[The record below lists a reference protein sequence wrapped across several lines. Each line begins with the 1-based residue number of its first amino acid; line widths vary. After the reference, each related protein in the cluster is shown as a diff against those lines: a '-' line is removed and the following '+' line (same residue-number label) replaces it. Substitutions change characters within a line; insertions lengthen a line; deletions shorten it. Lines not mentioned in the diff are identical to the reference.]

1 MNQEHRIFNFLKQM
15 KIGTNDVYHLDAEK
29 YFKKQCSSLEIL
41 LISRMITKINKRNNE
56 QLRMIAISNE
66 FLYNIDKKNI
76 KRKIAI
82 NKIFGVTISKKS
94 LEFIIHVPSESD
106 LLYKSQENR
115 DVIIFYLAI
124 ALKMQNI
131 EGLQIYFLDDDV
143 LQPYC
148 MHHQTPDKSKQI
160 GLHPK
165 CQINIL
171 HPENFQLNY
180 INMMNKIKG
189 TQNELLVLY
198 VNDPLR
204 LRVKLDEYQ
213 KSVVLAQGSLSK
225 IYLLHNKYEKQQQFS
240 ILKYV
245 PINQVDI
252 DLLELFLKN
261 YEKLPFIEELELCL
275 LYNGNVNFIF
285 KFIKGG
291 DLYQHLKDINNFP
304 EQQVKQIVAQVAI
317 ALSDLHERGII
328 FGDLKPENILIDER
342 GYVCLTDFGYGKLR
356 IYQEYKKTQA
366 INFTTEYSS
375 PEYIKNGELTRM
387 SDWYSLGIL
396 IYELLVGITPFYHN
410 SFEIALKLILK
421 GDIHFPKNIV
431 CSSQC
436 KDIIQKLTK
445 HDSTQ
450 RLGFLMDF
458 KELQNHPWFH
468 DISWEDLKFKKYD
481 TLIYLPQFNE
491 ISQISDRYFTM
502 EQLNEDERTW

>member
-1 MNQEHRIFNFLKQM
+1 MNQEHRKLNLLKQM
-15 KIGTNDVYHLDAEK
+15 KIDTNDIYHIDAEK
-29 YFKKQCSSLEIL
+29 FFKKQCTSHETI
-41 LISRMITKINKRNNE
+41 LISRMITKINKRNHE

-66 FLYNIDKKNI
+66 FVYNIDKKNI

-82 NKIFGVTISKKS
+82 NKIFGVTISKKNQ
-94 LEFIIHVPSESD
+94 EFIIHVPAESD

-115 DVIIFYLAI
+115 DVIIFYLTI
-124 ALKMQNI
+124 ALKMHNI
-131 EGLQIYFLDDDV
+131 DVIKIYFVEDDF

-148 MHHQTPDKSKQI
+148 MHNQIPDKSKQTS
-160 GLHPK
+160 LHPK
-165 CQINIL
+165 CSISML
-171 HPENFQLNY
+171 YPENFQLNY
-180 INMMNKIKG
+180 INIMNKSKV
-189 TQNELLVLY
+189 NELLVLFAY
-198 VNDPLR
+198 DPLR
-204 LRVKLDEYQ
+204 LRVKLDDYQ
-213 KSVVLAQGSLSK
+213 KSVVLSQGSLSK
-225 IYLLHNKYEKQQQFS
+225 IYLLHNKYEKQQQFAV
-240 ILKYV
+240 LKCV
-245 PINQVDI
+245 PMNSVDI

-261 YEKLPFIEELELCL
+261 YVKLPFIEELELCF

-285 KFIKGG
+285 KFVKGG
-291 DLYQHLKDINNFP
+291 DLYQHLKEINNFP

-328 FGDLKPENILIDER
+328 FGDLKPENILMDER

-396 IYELLVGITPFYHN
+396 IYELIVGITPFYHN
-410 SFEIALKLILK
+410 NFEIALKLILK
-421 GDIHFPKNIV
+421 GEIHFPRNIT

-436 KDIIQKLTK
+436 KDIIQKLTR

-458 KELQNHPWFH
+458 KELQSHPWFH
-468 DISWEDLKFKKYD
+468 DISWEDLIQKKYD
-481 TLIYLPQFNE
+481 TLAYIPQFNE
-491 ISQISDRYFTM
+491 ISQISDRYFIM
-502 EQLNEDERTW
+502 EQLNEDERNW

>member
-1 MNQEHRIFNFLKQM
+1 MHQEHRKMNFLKQI
-15 KIGTNDVYHLDAEK
+15 KVDTNDIYHIDAEK
-29 YFKKQCSSLEIL
+29 YFKKQCTSLEIM

-66 FLYNIDKKNI
+66 FVYNIDKKSI

-94 LEFIIHVPSESD
+94 QEFIIHVPTESD

-124 ALKMQNI
+124 AMKMHNI
-131 EGLQIYFLDDDV
+131 DGIKIYFVEDEV

-148 MHHQTPDKSKQI
+148 MHHQTLDKLKQTS
-160 GLHPK
+160 LHPK
-165 CQINIL
+165 SQISML
-171 HPENFQLNY
+171 YPENFQLNY
-180 INMMNKIKG
+180 INTMNKSKAAS
-189 TQNELLVLY
+189 NELLVLFA
-198 VNDPLR
+198 NDPLR

-213 KSVVLAQGSLSK
+213 KSVVLASGSLSK

-240 ILKYV
+240 VLKCV
-245 PINQVDI
+245 PINTVDI

-261 YEKLPFIEELELCL
+261 YERLPFIEELELCM
-275 LYNGNVNFIF
+275 LYNGNVNLIF
-285 KFIKGG
+285 KFVKGG
-291 DLYQHLKDINNFP
+291 DLYQHLKEINNFP

-356 IYQEYKKTQA
+356 MYQEFKKTQA
-366 INFTTEYSS
+366 INFTIEYSS

-410 SFEIALKLILK
+410 NFEIALKLILK
-421 GDIHFPKNIV
+421 GEIHFPKNIV

-436 KDIIQKLTK
+436 KDIIQRLIK

-458 KELQNHPWFH
+458 KEVQSHPWFH
-468 DISWEDLKFKKYD
+468 DVSWEDLSQKKYD
-481 TLIYLPQFNE
+481 TLAYIPQFNE

-502 EQLNEDERTW
+502 EQLNEDERSW